1 MTPHFSTNHA
11 ARFKYD
17 VTAISDMDSGN
28 LVLMQTNPVQES
40 PDHLRPL
47 FQASREILFAKS
59 SSSATLMPG
68 LSKRAV

>member
-1 MTPHFSTNHA
+1 MTLQFPTNHA

-17 VTAISDMDSGN
+17 VAAISDMDSGN

-47 FQASREILFAKS
+47 FQAKREILFAKS
-59 SSSATLMPG
+59 SSSATDMSR
-68 LSKRAV
+68 LSSSAV